1 MADEEQG
8 FTFVDKRRAA
18 AEAPAPEVVPP
29 SAGQAPLPTE
39 EAREPFAPPVLD
51 DAQAELD
58 DAPLELDDVPQGP
71 SDIYSVLGYCMSIL
85 ASEAWQLLGLIAD
98 PQTGEARQDLAQ
110 AKVAIDA
117 AGDLAARLEA
127 APGEFVPDAL
137 KRDLRTLLQDLRL
150 NYVSQ
155 QGQAGFSQPAR
166 FDTDKLR

>member
-18 AEAPAPEVVPP
+18 AEASVPTPAEPVAAAAVPETGE
-29 SAGQAPLPTE
+29 AGPA
-39 EAREPFAPPVLD
+39 
-51 DAQAELD
+51 DAAANDSGELD
-58 DAPLELDDVPQGP
+58 LAEEGEEQQQGP

-98 PQTGEARQDLAQ
+98 PQTGEAGQDLAQ

-127 APGEFVPDAL
+127 APGEFVPEAL

-155 QGQAGFSQPAR
+155 QGQSGRS
-166 FDTDKLR
+166 

>member
-18 AEAPAPEVVPP
+18 VETPA
-29 SAGQAPLPTE
+29 E
-39 EAREPFAPPVLD
+39 EAARADAEPPAEIPE
-51 DAQAELD
+51 QAANPMPDE
-58 DAPLELDDVPQGP
+58 AETGP
-71 SDIYSVLGYCMSIL
+71 SDIYSVLGYCLSIL

-98 PQTGEARQDLAQ
+98 QRTGEAKQDLTQ

-117 AGDLAARLEA
+117 ASDLAARLES
-127 APGEFVPDAL
+127 APAEFVPEAL

-155 QGQAGFSQPAR
+155 QGQSIGA
-166 FDTDKLR
+166 

>member
-18 AEAPAPEVVPP
+18 AETPAPDVALPDAEPLADMPEAFAPA
-29 SAGQAPLPTE
+29 
-39 EAREPFAPPVLD
+39 EADE
-51 DAQAELD
+51 AQD
-58 DAPLELDDVPQGP
+58 GP

-98 PQTGEARQDLAQ
+98 RQTGEAQQDLAQ

-127 APGEFVPDAL
+127 APIAFVPEAL

-155 QGQAGFSQPAR
+155 QGQSSS
-166 FDTDKLR
+166 